1 MATVKELR
9 AKIAENREELK
20 AAIESASGNWDAARP
35 KAEEALTADI
45 ASATRAA
52 IILGGNPPAK
62 EEAAFDSAAAAVAAL
77 TSAGPEN
84 DRRYSWAEDR
94 DLGKQAPADPLSNE
108 APPTL
113 ESVMQ
118 GAAEQLATSAQQIKG
133 S

>member
-9 AKIAENREELK
+9 AKIAENREVLK
-20 AAIESASGNWDAARP
+20 AAIESASGNWGAARL
-35 KAEEALTADI
+35 KAEQALSEDI

-62 EEAAFDSAAAAVAAL
+62 EEIALDSAAAAVEAL

-84 DRRYSWAEDR
+84 DSRYSWAEDR
-94 DLGKQAPADPLSNE
+94 DLTKQAPADPLSSD

-118 GAAEQLATSAQQIKG
+118 GAADQLATSAEQIKG

>member
-20 AAIESASGNWDAARP
+20 AAIESAGNWDAARP
-35 KAEEALTADI
+35 KAEQALTADV

-62 EEAAFDSAAAAVAAL
+62 EELALDSAAAAVEAL
-77 TSAGPEN
+77 TNAGPEN

-94 DLGKQAPADPLSNE
+94 DLSKQAPADPLSTD

-118 GAAEQLATSAQQIKG
+118 SAADQLATSAEQIKG

>member
-9 AKIAENREELK
+9 AKIAENREVLK
-20 AAIESASGNWDAARP
+20 AAIESASGDWDAARP
-35 KAEEALTADI
+35 TVEQALTDDV

-62 EEAAFDSAAAAVAAL
+62 EELALDSAAAAVEAL
-77 TSAGPEN
+77 TTAGPEN
-84 DRRYSWAEDR
+84 DRRYGWAEDR
-94 DLGKQAPADPLSNE
+94 DLGKQAPADPQSGE

-118 GAAEQLATSAQQIKG
+118 GAADQLATSAQQIKG

>member
-9 AKIAENREELK
+9 AKIAENREVLK

-35 KAEEALTADI
+35 TAEQALSDDI

-62 EEAAFDSAAAAVAAL
+62 GGMALDSAAAAVEAL
-77 TSAGPEN
+77 SSAGPEN
-84 DRRYSWAEDR
+84 DRRYGWAEDR
-94 DLGKQAPADPLSNE
+94 DLNKQAPGDPQSAE
-108 APPTL
+108 TPPTL

-118 GAAEQLATSAQQIKG
+118 GAADQLATSAKQITG
-133 S
+133 P